1 MNKQIFLISFLEFL
15 MAYFLKESKPTILIL
30 GRILLISYNKNA
42 LPQPTS
48 SNELSIIKFIN

>member
-15 MAYFLKESKPTILIL
+15 MAYFEESKPTILIL
-30 GRILLISYNKNA
+30 GRIFLISYNKNA

-48 SNELSIIKFIN
+48 Q